1 MKQKIFTKKYY
12 EELEARLG
20 ENMPKYTDP
29 NFSWEEEAKDNIIEL
44 DFEAPDLSG
53 MLDYADSH
61 EAKDDGKAAKIL
73 FLAYHN
79 LTPLQAAQRQIW
91 QYLSHVTLYEYMRRR
106 WPTINDANCPE
117 SYVKEHWFYGS
128 GLIRNCLEG
137 MYWSVKCSAIDKGNG
152 EYDFTYT
159 DFFFSIQK
167 IRDRGIGAA
176 TFIMSNPA
184 LVRGMLKFYMDELK
198 KQENNKSKRDDE
210 PKEDTVFDKFFEYR
224 TDKCIQLVNKLG
236 GVVDL
241 STYTESDI
249 YEFLDSNREYIKSV
263 GDRKKEKKE
272 REAAQNKDQKSAI
285 NIGNHKQ
292 NRKHKKRNK

>member
-12 EELEARLG
+12 EELEAKLG

-44 DFEAPDLSG
+44 DFEVPDLSG

-73 FLAYHN
+73 FLAYRN
-79 LTPLQAAQRQIW
+79 LTLLQAAQRQFW

-137 MYWSVKCSAIDKGNG
+137 MYWSVKCSAIDKGDG

-167 IRDRGIGAA
+167 ILCLRH
-176 TFIMSNPA
+176 
-184 LVRGMLKFYMDELK
+184 L
-198 KQENNKSKRDDE
+198 
-210 PKEDTVFDKFFEYR
+210 
-224 TDKCIQLVNKLG
+224 
-236 GVVDL
+236 
-241 STYTESDI
+241 
-249 YEFLDSNREYIKSV
+249 
-263 GDRKKEKKE
+263 
-272 REAAQNKDQKSAI
+272 
-285 NIGNHKQ
+285 
-292 NRKHKKRNK
+292 